1 MTTAMAYTAHYEDRD
16 PLFGST
22 LSNRQIELPP
32 DTLQREL
39 SQACLTLGESQK
51 KKEFAEPNFL
61 FISVSG
67 PVSWISE
74 AVDSLNSL
82 LALEENWDS
91 YGARKVSLETAL
103 STIVLLN
110 SVMDD
115 RTKYPQIWKV
125 EIWKSKLL
133 RRRTPPPSIV
143 PTPSGNIQLEWH
155 RSEIDLEVEVT
166 PSKTFFIS
174 YEDISGSTEPYEDDS
189 PVHSVENPHPLFE
202 YVNRIA
208 QRTNQESLST
218 R

>member
-1 MTTAMAYTAHYEDRD
+1 MTTAMAYAAYYEDRE
-16 PLFGST
+16 PPYGSA
-22 LSNRQIELPP
+22 LSNRQIALPP
-32 DTLQREL
+32 NTLQREL
-39 SQACLTLGESQK
+39 SQACLTLREPEK
-51 KKEFAEPNFL
+51 KKEIVESNNWS
-61 FISVSG
+61 ISVSG
-67 PVSWISE
+67 LISWISE

-91 YGARKVSLETAL
+91 YGARKVSPEAAFAA
-103 STIVLLN
+103 IILLHH
-110 SVMDD
+110 VMDD
-115 RTKYPQIWKV
+115 Q
-125 EIWKSKLL
+125 
-133 RRRTPPPSIV
+133 TPPPLIV

-208 QRTNQESLST
+208 QRTNQETLST

>member
-1 MTTAMAYTAHYEDRD
+1 MAYTAHYEDRE

-115 RTKYPQIWKV
+115 RT
-125 EIWKSKLL
+125 
-133 RRRTPPPSIV
+133 PPPSIV

>member
-1 MTTAMAYTAHYEDRD
+1 MTTAMAYTAHYEDRE

-39 SQACLTLGESQK
+39 SQACLTLGEPQK

-115 RTKYPQIWKV
+115 RT
-125 EIWKSKLL
+125 
-133 RRRTPPPSIV
+133 PPPSIV

-155 RSEIDLEVEVT
+155 RSKIDLEVEVT
-166 PSKTFFIS
+166 PSKTYFIS
-174 YEDISGSTEPYEDDS
+174 YEDISGLTDPYEDDS

-202 YVNRIA
+202 YVSRIT
-208 QRTNQESLST
+208 QRTNQETLCT
-218 R
+218 

>member
-1 MTTAMAYTAHYEDRD
+1 MITAMAYPAYYEDRD
-16 PLFGST
+16 PPFGSA
-22 LSNRQIELPP
+22 LSNRHIALPP
-32 DTLQREL
+32 NTLQREL
-39 SQACLTLGESQK
+39 SLACLTLEEGEK
-51 KKEFAEPNFL
+51 KKEVVESNIWS
-61 FISVSG
+61 ISVSG

-115 RTKYPQIWKV
+115 RT
-125 EIWKSKLL
+125 
-133 RRRTPPPSIV
+133 PPPSIV

-155 RSEIDLEVEVT
+155 RSKIDLEVEVT
-166 PSKTFFIS
+166 SSKTYFIS
-174 YEDISGSTEPYEDDS
+174 YEDISGLTEPYEDDS

-202 YVNRIA
+202 YVSRIT
-208 QRTNQESLST
+208 QRTNQETLST
-218 R
+218 

>member
-1 MTTAMAYTAHYEDRD
+1 MAYTAHYEDRE
-16 PLFGST
+16 PLSGST

-39 SQACLTLGESQK
+39 SQACLTLGEPQK

-91 YGARKVSLETAL
+91 YGARKVGPEAAFAA
-103 STIVLLN
+103 IVLLHH
-110 SVMDD
+110 VMDD
-115 RTKYPQIWKV
+115 RTPA
-125 EIWKSKLL
+125 
-133 RRRTPPPSIV
+133 PSII

-155 RSEIDLEVEVT
+155 RSKIDLEVEVT
-166 PSKTFFIS
+166 PSKTYFIS
-174 YEDISGSTEPYEDDS
+174 YEDISGLTDPYEDDS
-189 PVHSVENPHPLFE
+189 AVHSVENPHPLFE

-208 QRTNQESLST
+208 QRTNQETLST

>member
-1 MTTAMAYTAHYEDRD
+1 MAYTAHYEDRE

-39 SQACLTLGESQK
+39 SQACLTLGEPQK

-115 RTKYPQIWKV
+115 
-125 EIWKSKLL
+125 
-133 RRRTPPPSIV
+133 RTPPPSIV

-208 QRTNQESLST
+208 QRTNQETLST